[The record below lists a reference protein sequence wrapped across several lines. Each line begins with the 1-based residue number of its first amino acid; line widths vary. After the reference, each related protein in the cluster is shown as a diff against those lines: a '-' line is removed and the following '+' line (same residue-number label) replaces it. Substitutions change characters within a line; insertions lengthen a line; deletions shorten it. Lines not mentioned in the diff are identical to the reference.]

1 MSERNKQIVT
11 PLLPRNQEEAEF
23 DKYDG
28 ASFHAS
34 VFNLSC
40 TIAGAGIM
48 SLPATLKLLGLVP
61 GVALIICAAFLT
73 EASIEMLLRF
83 SKPGSAFSYGD
94 VMGDAFGLTGKMLL
108 QATIVINNIGG
119 VIMYLII
126 IGVTSANYPTPF
138 FVYLLLFFIIGA
150 RLDRRGI
157 VQISPSTRVR

>member
-1 MSERNKQIVT
+1 MSERNKQIVA
-11 PLLPRNQEEAEF
+11 PLLPRNQDEAEL

-61 GVALIICAAFLT
+61 GVALILCAAFLT

-94 VMGDAFGLTGKMLL
+94 VMGDAFGVMGKMLL
-108 QATIVINNIGG
+108 QTTIVINNLGG
-119 VIMYLII
+119 VILYLII
-126 IGVTSANYPTPF
+126 IGVTSAYPTPI
-138 FVYLLLFFIIGA
+138 YLFIIIGP
-150 RLDRRGI
+150 D
-157 VQISPSTRVR
+157 